1 MNLRG
6 LTQIRLHL
14 LRNNTGTA
22 QKEIQKMEQVLLK
35 LAESA
40 ANGGWPAAFAIA
52 VTALACA
59 AAVAAVAWALTVV
72 FRA

>member
-1 MNLRG
+1 
-6 LTQIRLHL
+6 
-14 LRNNTGTA
+14 
-22 QKEIQKMEQVLLK
+22 MEQVLLK

>member
-1 MNLRG
+1 
-6 LTQIRLHL
+6 
-14 LRNNTGTA
+14 
-22 QKEIQKMEQVLLK
+22 MEQVLLK

-59 AAVAAVAWALTVV
+59 AAVAAVAWAWTVV